1 MPSESGSRLARLK
14 PCPSLNLC
22 GSDLLGTARFQSTG
36 KIKVK
41 GRGQECPRYTRNPS
55 PHLPA
60 RRRRYL
66 RTAASTA
73 AAHALVATAVA
84 DHDGAAERATGSV
97 AHVDHVG
104 EGVGGVD
111 GTGGGRGRP
120 PHTRIGGAV
129 QIADTF
135 RSGPGLG
142 PQVVEQHL
150 LLSGQEAQVQP
161 AEDVIH
167 D

>member
-22 GSDLLGTARFQSTG
+22 GFDLLGLARFRSTS

-41 GRGQECPRYTRNPS
+41 GRGQECPRYTRNLS
-55 PHLPA
+55 PHLPARRRRYSHLPA

-66 RTAASTA
+66 RTPAGTA

-97 AHVDHVG
+97 AHIGHVC
-104 EGVGGVD
+104 EGVGGM
-111 GTGGGRGRP
+111 
-120 PHTRIGGAV
+120 
-129 QIADTF
+129 
-135 RSGPGLG
+135 
-142 PQVVEQHL
+142 
-150 LLSGQEAQVQP
+150 
-161 AEDVIH
+161 DVTI
-167 D
+167 